1 MGKGISEPKLL
12 RDPIYAWEIIGLVA
26 ILGMAGGLTNCFFA
40 GGFTSPQ
47 SDTKGKVW
55 KPGWIANIVI
65 GGIAAVVV
73 WCFYGPAS
81 SYDLVKDGVIDC
93 HLPVAQILTTMAQ
106 RHAERAAKIDLAK
119 VLEDILK
126 SKE

>member
-1 MGKGISEPKLL
+1 MNV
-12 RDPIYAWEIIGLVA
+12 WEIIGLVA
-26 ILGMAGGLTNCFFA
+26 ILGMAGGLTNCFLA

-55 KPGWIANIVI
+55 KPGWIENIVI

-81 SYDLVKDGVIDC
+81 SYDLVKDGVIDF
-93 HLPVAQILTTMAQ
+93 HLPVAQIASSILVGISGAKILTTMAQ
-106 RHAERAAKIDLAK
+106 RQAERAAKIDLAK

>member
-1 MGKGISEPKLL
+1 MNV
-12 RDPIYAWEIIGLVA
+12 WEIIGLVA
-26 ILGMAGGLTNCFFA
+26 VLGMAGWLTNCFLA

-81 SYDLVKDGVIDC
+81 SYDLVKDGVIDF
-93 HLPVAQILTTMAQ
+93 HLPVAQIASSILVGISGAKILTTMAQ
-106 RHAERAAKIDLAK
+106 RQAERAAKIDLAK

>member
-1 MGKGISEPKLL
+1 MNV
-12 RDPIYAWEIIGLVA
+12 WEIIGLVA
-26 ILGMAGGLTNCFFA
+26 VLGMAGGLTNCFLA

-81 SYDLVKDGVIDC
+81 SYDLVKDGVIDF
-93 HLPVAQILTTMAQ
+93 HLPVVQIASSILVGISGAKILTTMAQ
-106 RHAERAAKIDLAK
+106 RQAERAAKIDLAK

>member
-1 MGKGISEPKLL
+1 MNV
-12 RDPIYAWEIIGLVA
+12 WEIIGLVA
-26 ILGMAGGLTNCFFA
+26 ILGMAGGLTNCFLA

-93 HLPVAQILTTMAQ
+93 HLPVAQIASSILVGISGAKILTTMAQ
-106 RHAERAAKIDLAK
+106 RQAERAAKIDLAK